1 MYTGIPAGFFL
12 LKYGNREYGRE
23 TASPVPVPAGFLFF
37 SCFPVFPAKTGHGR
51 LTRDS
56 VLVGT
61 GFSRSRFHP
70 YPQHWR
76 PPCFSRRKAHDA
88 TTEEIQEERSR
99 RGKSR

>member
-12 LKYGNREYGRE
+12 LKYRNREYGRE
-23 TASPVPVPAGFLFF
+23 TASPVPVPIPVLVPAGFLFF

-56 VLVGT
+56 VSVGM

-70 YPQHWR
+70 
-76 PPCFSRRKAHDA
+76 
-88 TTEEIQEERSR
+88 
-99 RGKSR
+99 